1 MMAWRLAPGVYACGP
16 GVHGGCPVPRASS
29 VSASVE
35 GADMRAVVAVMMALW
50 MTAARAGEDTP
61 GEGEPDAEVSTPTR
75 RQHRLYVGLAVPLLV
90 GGLTLEGEREL
101 DEHSSVSL
109 GLRTAFNSVEWTSL
123 STDRDRDYVL
133 VALEPGLR
141 LYARGRTFNGMWLGP
156 RLEVGHAW
164 LRSSSEGPGWREWE
178 LGGAVLAGYSLRLG
192 GGFTVQAALGLGL
205 TYRIGL
211 GLASPLEGEEYQV
224 RGDPYGR
231 WVAGPRGH
239 LSVGWSF

>member
-1 MMAWRLAPGVYACGP
+1 
-16 GVHGGCPVPRASS
+16 
-29 VSASVE
+29 
-35 GADMRAVVAVMMALW
+35 MRAVVVVMTALW
-50 MTAARAGEDTP
+50 VTTARAGEDIP
-61 GEGEPDAEVSTPTR
+61 GEGAAPEVSTSTR
-75 RQHRLYVGLAVPLLV
+75 AQHRMYVGLSVPLLV
-90 GGLTLEGEREL
+90 GGLALEGEREL

-109 GLRTAFNSVEWTSL
+109 GLRAAFNSVEWTSL
-123 STDRDRDYVL
+123 SVDRDRDYVL

-141 LYARGRTFNGMWLGP
+141 LYPRGRTLDGMWFGP

-178 LGGAVLAGYSLRLG
+178 LGGAMLAGYSLRLG
-192 GGFTVQAALGLGL
+192 RGFTVQAALGLGL
-205 TYRIGL
+205 TYRMGL
-211 GLASPLEGEEYQV
+211 GIASPREGEEYQV